1 MCVCIIIDYIIIHI
15 LYMYFIYAVYVYTV
29 VYDTM
34 VCNGMFHEQSAV
46 CMCPETDDLPLI
58 HGHKKI
64 DDSKPLDFGDFGD
77 FEWTMSKFRQKR
89 QKKVLVTYMA
99 EVKLGMQKFL
109 DLEGEC
115 LLLPLPWIWKKLVS
129 ESIGLMGP
137 NTDTPK
143 IGTRSP
149 GFGRLCK
156 SRSAR
161 EIRKSSILEG
171 MNQWFVAV
179 FPIVSVGDF
188 FTLDMYIKMNMSQY
202 GHCRSTRTP
211 KHNYPKTWDLETTRS
226 IISMCGQRRNIYS
239 SM

>member
-1 MCVCIIIDYIIIHI
+1 
-15 LYMYFIYAVYVYTV
+15 
-29 VYDTM
+29 
-34 VCNGMFHEQSAV
+34 
-46 CMCPETDDLPLI
+46 LPLI

-179 FPIVSVGDF
+179 FPIVSVGNF
-188 FTLDMYIKMNMSQY
+188 FYLRHVHKDEHVTIWPLSVYPHAQAQLPQNL
-202 GHCRSTRTP
+202 RSWDYEANNNFNVWAKKEHLLFNVIWWWETP
-211 KHNYPKTWDLETTRS
+211 RILQGQTSVWELSTDTIIQVSDDVWQSSRS
-226 IISMCGQRRNIYS
+226 YCKSMLFFVI
-239 SM
+239 